1 MKIQTILIV
10 TVLLAGGAAAQADD
24 ASRIARV
31 TLYPGSAAV
40 ERVAHVAA
48 GATRLE
54 IAGLPANFDA
64 QTIRVEADN
73 GIRIGELSVQDASGT
88 EAAGGR
94 EAEILAKIRALDD
107 QIGMLDVERK
117 SSELVTTYLQG
128 LGSQEAGP
136 KATPLDAK
144 GLAGVLD
151 AIHRGGNESFTR
163 IQRVDV
169 QKREIE
175 RQKQALQQELERVR
189 SGAQDTRRRLSIGL
203 AAERAGDVRVSYLV
217 NGPGWRPSYRAA
229 LDSTSS
235 KVELERQAVIAQ
247 SSGEDWSKVSLRLST
262 GQPRQSPQGGEV
274 RPWRLSILTPSRLMP
289 LAMAAAP
296 APMLKAMAPERAAR
310 VEEPL
315 FDVREVQSA
324 FATEFEVPG
333 QVSLSA
339 DGRKLTVSLGRQT
352 LPVKLSVQVVPR
364 QDTTAYLVAEAS
376 QPEGVWLAGNIQLL
390 RDGSHV
396 GATYWNPQKGDR
408 LQLPF
413 GRDDLVRV
421 SVAHVRENNAETGL
435 ISQRSERQIADT
447 YTVEN
452 RHRQAINLL
461 LLEPSP
467 QSTNEQIKVE
477 AKFQP
482 KPNHENWDDKP
493 GVVAW
498 EQSIVAGAKQNF
510 SVDYRI
516 VWPKDSAINGLP

>member
-1 MKIQTILIV
+1 MKIQTFLIV
-10 TVLLAGGAAAQADD
+10 TVLLAGGAAAHADE

-54 IAGLPANFDA
+54 IGGLPANFDV

-73 GIRIGELSVQDASGT
+73 GIRIGELSVQDVSGT

-94 EAEILAKIRALDD
+94 EAEIVAKIRALDD

-117 SSELVTTYLQG
+117 SSELVTGYLQG
-128 LGSQEAGP
+128 LGTQEAGP
-136 KATPLDAK
+136 KAAPLDAK
-144 GLAGVLD
+144 GLAAVLE
-151 AIHRGGNESFTR
+151 AIHRGGNDSFAR

-203 AAERAGDVRVSYLV
+203 AADRAGDVHVSYLV
-217 NGPGWRPSYRAA
+217 NGPGWRPTYRAA
-229 LDSTSS
+229 LDSTGA

-262 GQPRQSPQGGEV
+262 GQPRQSPQGSEV
-274 RPWRLSILTPSRLMP
+274 RPWRLSILMPSRPMP

-296 APMLKAMAPERAAR
+296 APAKAMLAERANR

-333 QVSLSA
+333 QVSLPA

-364 QDTTAYLVAEAS
+364 QDTTAYLVAETS

-396 GATYWNPQKGDR
+396 GATYWNPQTGEH

-421 SVAHVRENNAETGL
+421 SVAHVRENSAESGL
-435 ISQRSERQIADT
+435 ITQRSERQIADT

-482 KPNHENWDDKP
+482 KPSRENWDDKP

-498 EQSIVAGAKQNF
+498 EQSIAAGAKQNF